1 VAQKITVSI
10 GVASRLADFH
20 DELVKLVKLYDID
33 IITGTDAD
41 VIAEELMQHVR
52 ARRLDQKVE

>member
-1 VAQKITVSI
+1 MAQKITVSI